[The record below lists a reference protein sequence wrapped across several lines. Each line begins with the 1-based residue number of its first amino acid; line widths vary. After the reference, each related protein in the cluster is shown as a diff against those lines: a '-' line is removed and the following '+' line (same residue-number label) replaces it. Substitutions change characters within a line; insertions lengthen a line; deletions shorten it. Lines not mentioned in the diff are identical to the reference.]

1 MDLLLNQPGDHL
13 FIRSVSAEG
22 IRVGGDYFRDPFI
35 INAERIIPDWP
46 VTSVKHI
53 TEQLLEKVLELQPDV
68 VLIGTGEK
76 QVFLEPARTM
86 FFYSRNIGL
95 EVMTTDA
102 ACRTFNVLV
111 SESRN
116 VAAMLIPVQSPNGS
130 S

>member
-1 MDLLLNQPGDHL
+1 VDLILDRPGEHL
-13 FIRSVSAEG
+13 YIRSVSSEG
-22 IRVGGDYFRDPFI
+22 IRVGDDFFHDPFI
-35 INAERIIPDWP
+35 LNAERIIHDWP
-46 VTSVKHI
+46 VTSVEQI
-53 TEQLLEKVLELQPDV
+53 TEQHLEKVLELQPDI
-68 VLIGTGEK
+68 VLIGTGAI
-76 QVFLEPARTM
+76 QVFLEPAKMM
-86 FFYSRNIGL
+86 FFYSRDIGF